1 MDKTINISED
11 SELQQLIKALGSN
24 NGLERE
30 KARKTLVAKGKDS
43 LDYLMELLSH
53 PRHICRWEAV
63 KTMEEI
69 GDPDSIPMFIQ
80 ALEDDKSDV
89 RWIAAEG
96 LIRLGFQSIE
106 PLLKALIEKSDSVF
120 ILEGAHH
127 VFFDLEEKGELPD
140 GFPVNNLLSSLK
152 NPEWVESV
160 KPLVYEIL
168 NSLKL

>member
-1 MDKTINISED
+1 MMDKAINNSED
-11 SELQQLIKALGSN
+11 SELQQLIKALCSN

-96 LIRLGFQSIE
+96 LIKLGRQSIE
-106 PLLKALIEKSDSVF
+106 PLLKALIDKSDTVF
-120 ILEGAHH
+120 VLEGAHH

-140 GFPVNNLLSSLK
+140 GFPVDNLLSTLK
-152 NPEWVESV
+152 KPERMENI
-160 KPLVYEIL
+160 KPLIYEIL
-168 NSLKL
+168 NKV